1 MLLGIAPSKLQWS
14 IGTNTRAAEIVVKHA
29 SRDLNAVNENLD
41 PGRATRTVVGK
52 EDMFPRVVE
61 WKRLQRRHADC
72 DVRGVVV
79 RRLVGMRFFRFC
91 FRRSFC
97 LCPLLSVFLRLQLF
111 GRLVRRKRSEERRV

>member
-41 PGRATRTVVGK
+41 SRCATRTVVRK

-61 WKRLQRRHADC
+61 WKRLQRGHANC
-72 DVRGVVV
+72 DVGCVVV
-79 RRLVGMRFFRFC
+79 RCLVGMRFFRFF

-97 LCPLLSVFLRLQLF
+97 LCLLLSVFLRLQLL
-111 GRLVRRKRSEERRV
+111 GRLVRRKVLFA